1 MPLTDERSEFQFICY
16 LPAYL
21 ASIGVILPVILSL
34 DVIFYW
40 MSEQSADTL
49 FSLVLQYEY
58 IIKILAISGFLSS
71 LMVRYL
77 DKDEENVFR
86 MSMRLLS
93 IFSIATMGLL
103 LVIMLVGVPYPR
115 ISTILALLYI
125 SLVII
130 VSFYCGYSVLC
141 GKAMIIITISAILL
155 MAECLINITEMAYSS
170 AIFLICSILLLQYE
184 GVVKQR
190 NAFIERMKG
199 MQKHIN
205 PVFWDRVMLC
215 LLIIILTPFLTLLF
229 ANLASYISPFLTEAL
244 RTSIEFKYGF
254 KFAIV
259 VFIAMF
265 LVLFPKRIFTDI
277 FYKVTHGGGDK
288 VEK

>member
-1 MPLTDERSEFQFICY
+1 MPLTNERSDFSFICY

-34 DVIFYW
+34 DVMFYW
-40 MSEQSADTL
+40 LSEQNADTL
-49 FSLVLQYEY
+49 FSSLLQYEC
-58 IIKILAISGFLSS
+58 IIKILVISGFLSS
-71 LMVRYL
+71 LIVRYL

-86 MSMRLLS
+86 MGMRLLS
-93 IFSIATMGLL
+93 IFIIATMGLL
-103 LVIMLVGVPYPR
+103 LVIMLAGEPYPR
-115 ISTILALLYI
+115 ISTILALLSI
-125 SLVII
+125 SLI
-130 VSFYCGYSVLC
+130 VLISFYCGYSVLC
-141 GKAMIIITISAILL
+141 GEAMVIITISAILL

-199 MQKHIN
+199 MRKHIN
-205 PVFWDRVMLC
+205 QVFWDRVMLC
-215 LLIIILTPFLTLLF
+215 LLILILTPFLTLLF

-244 RTSIEFKYGF
+244 RTSIEFKYCF

-259 VFIAMF
+259 
-265 LVLFPKRIFTDI
+265 
-277 FYKVTHGGGDK
+277 
-288 VEK
+288 

>member
-1 MPLTDERSEFQFICY
+1 MPLTDERSDFQFICY

-86 MSMRLLS
+86 KSMRLLS
-93 IFSIATMGLL
+93 IFSIASIATMGLL

-115 ISTILALLYI
+115 ISTILALLDTPFTI
-125 SLVII
+125 RRS
-130 VSFYCGYSVLC
+130 
-141 GKAMIIITISAILL
+141 GKAKKCVYRANERYAKAYKSGTLGPCNVMPVNHNSNAFFN
-155 MAECLINITEMAYSS
+155 ALIYQ
-170 AIFLICSILLLQYE
+170 FSILH
-184 GVVKQR
+184 
-190 NAFIERMKG
+190 FS
-199 MQKHIN
+199 
-205 PVFWDRVMLC
+205 FFDRG
-215 LLIIILTPFLTLLF
+215 IK
-229 ANLASYISPFLTEAL
+229 NE
-244 RTSIEFKYGF
+244 
-254 KFAIV
+254 
-259 VFIAMF
+259 
-265 LVLFPKRIFTDI
+265 
-277 FYKVTHGGGDK
+277 H
-288 VEK
+288 